1 MAMTSASRKEL
12 RKNKKKRKGLKI
24 FLTIFGLF
32 LLIVGGYVYY
42 LYNKLD
48 DTVSGMYTPL
58 ESDQEKKEEVD
69 RRLNNKE
76 SINVLLLGVDEREG
90 DRGRSDTM
98 IFMSL
103 NPNTDQIL
111 MLSIPRDT
119 YVEIP
124 GRGMDK
130 INHAYAF
137 GGSELSVQTVE
148 QFLDTTIHFYSKIN
162 MEGLRDGVDALGG
175 VTVNNE
181 FDFTQ
186 DGIYFS
192 EGEITLDGEEAL
204 AFARMRSQDARGDLG
219 RNVRQQQIIDAMIS
233 EAVSFSSFT
242 RVTDIL
248 DAVGTNVETNAQM
261 KELRRMFTSYSG
273 VRRDTIREEI
283 SGTGQTI
290 NRIWYYVVSDE
301 ERNRIRQAIK
311 NHMEAK

>member
-1 MAMTSASRKEL
+1 
-12 RKNKKKRKGLKI
+12 
-24 FLTIFGLF
+24 
-32 LLIVGGYVYY
+32 
-42 LYNKLD
+42 
-48 DTVSGMYTPL
+48 
-58 ESDQEKKEEVD
+58 
-69 RRLNNKE
+69 
-76 SINVLLLGVDEREG
+76 
-90 DRGRSDTM
+90 
-98 IFMSL
+98 
-103 NPNTDQIL
+103 
-111 MLSIPRDT
+111 
-119 YVEIP
+119 
-124 GRGMDK
+124 
-130 INHAYAF
+130 
-137 GGSELSVQTVE
+137 
-148 QFLDTTIHFYSKIN
+148 
-162 MEGLRDGVDALGG
+162 VDALGG

-248 DAVGTNVETNAQM
+248 DAVGNNIETNAQM
-261 KELRRMFTSYSG
+261 KELRRMFMSYSG

-283 SGTGQTI
+283 SGTGQMI

-311 NHMEAK
+311 NHMDAK